1 MVTTRRRCLAMLLVT
16 GGMLASACG
25 GSAQP
30 SPTAAAAAPSAP
42 SPSPAAA
49 PSPVQ
54 IAPASASPSPSPS
67 PSPVGGGESYTVEA
81 GDTLATISERFYG
94 DPTLWRRIYDANR
107 TTIGDNPDSLRVGTA
122 LQIPPRP

>member
-1 MVTTRRRCLAMLLVT
+1 MVTTRRRCLAVLLVT
-16 GGMLASACG
+16 GAMLASACG

-30 SPTAAAAAPSAP
+30 SPTAAAPAPSAP

-49 PSPVQ
+49 SPVQ
-54 IAPASASPSPSPS
+54 VAPASASPSPSPS
-67 PSPVGGGESYTVEA
+67 PSPVAGGESYTIEA
-81 GDTLATISERFYG
+81 GDTLASISERFYG

-107 TTIGDNPDSLRVGTA
+107 TAIGDNPDNLRVGTT